1 MELEEKIYARLE
13 TMTDNV
19 YALKAPEDY
28 GLPATVYNVLTDV
41 PVRDQDEDAHTAS
54 FATVQ
59 VDVYETDFLAGLRLA
74 RAIRRDWLKWEA
86 NGVEVLTC
94 SNLQKSIDDTT
105 DTDLYRVMMFY
116 TLFVREDADE
126 DGE

>member
-1 MELEEKIYARLE
+1 MELEEKIHARL
-13 TMTDNV
+13 DPFADDV
-19 YALKAPEDY
+19 YPLEAPVGY
-28 GLPATVYNVLTDV
+28 GVPAIVYNVLDEI
-41 PVRDQDEDAHTAS
+41 PVRDQGEDAHTAS

-59 VDVYETDFLAGLRLA
+59 VDVYHTGFLEGLRLA

-105 DTDLYRVMMFY
+105 DTDLYRVMMFF
-116 TLFVREDADE
+116 TLFVREDAE
-126 DGE
+126 